1 MVIGW
6 ENVDNLEDY
15 YITYLLYRESLNVEQ
30 IARVRNKSV
39 EEVNNDL
46 ITAKDIIRKTKKSL
60 VQGQEEKDIIDYF
73 LSLSKDERLDFMSKL
88 KNSDIN
94 DFKRKVYR
102 GILRLDNVDD
112 LMVLVWAAGEFRDAR
127 FLDILYPITEKKHA
141 NIRRIA
147 YSAIGKIGSTSSS
160 NIMEMGLSDT
170 NPQVRQYCA
179 KSLANLGTKD
189 SIKILENLIKLKAD
203 FEKDYVLR
211 AARESLDAL
220 HLKYSV

>member
-1 MVIGW
+1 M
-6 ENVDNLEDY
+6 
-15 YITYLLYRESLNVEQ
+15 
-30 IARVRNKSV
+30 
-39 EEVNNDL
+39 
-46 ITAKDIIRKTKKSL
+46 
-60 VQGQEEKDIIDYF
+60 
-73 LSLSKDERLDFMSKL
+73 
-88 KNSDIN
+88 
-94 DFKRKVYR
+94 
-102 GILRLDNVDD
+102 
-112 LMVLVWAAGEFRDAR
+112 
-127 FLDILYPITEKKHA
+127 DILYPITEKKHA

-220 HLKYSV
+220 HIKYSV

>member
-1 MVIGW
+1 
-6 ENVDNLEDY
+6 
-15 YITYLLYRESLNVEQ
+15 
-30 IARVRNKSV
+30 
-39 EEVNNDL
+39 
-46 ITAKDIIRKTKKSL
+46 
-60 VQGQEEKDIIDYF
+60 
-73 LSLSKDERLDFMSKL
+73 MSKL

-220 HLKYSV
+220 HIKYSV